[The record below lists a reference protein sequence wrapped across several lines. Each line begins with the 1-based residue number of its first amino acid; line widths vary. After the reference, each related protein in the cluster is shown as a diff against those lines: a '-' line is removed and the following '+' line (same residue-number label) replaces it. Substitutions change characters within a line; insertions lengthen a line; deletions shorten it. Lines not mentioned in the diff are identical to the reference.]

1 MTDVAGTPSPSA
13 PPASADSGGGAAQER
28 SIASLRAAH
37 HAPHALILPTAWDAL
52 SALVFQVAGFAAVGT
67 GSQGIAAVHGLPDGQ
82 RIPVDEM
89 VDALSRVVQTVT
101 VPVSADI
108 EGGYAIRLEA
118 VYKNVQRLIKTGIAG
133 CNFEDAQAHEGGGLH
148 PILDQVERIR
158 TVRAAAGDL
167 KLPIVI
173 NAVIDSYLVTPLPP
187 DPLRVALERAP
198 VYMDAGADCV
208 FVPGMVTRDDIR
220 ALVAAVRGPV
230 NVLIRPGVPSAD
242 ELEELGVKRITFGSG
257 LLRSVTRP
265 LLAMASALASGD
277 LDSYLAT
284 FWPNSEFTSLIDRS
298 ARGGR
303 GAGRL

>member
-1 MTDVAGTPSPSA
+1 MTDAAGSGSHRASPGS
-13 PPASADSGGGAAQER
+13 PDTGDRASQAQF
-28 SIASLRAAH
+28 ITTLRAAH

-52 SALVFQVAGFAAVGT
+52 SALIFQAAGFSAVGT

-82 RIPVDEM
+82 RIPLDEM
-89 VDALSRVVQTVT
+89 VDAVSRVVQTVT

-108 EGGYAIRLEA
+108 EGGYAIRPEA

-148 PILDQVERIR
+148 PVIDQVARIR
-158 TVRAAAGDL
+158 AVHAAADDL
-167 KLPIVI
+167 RLPIVI
-173 NAVIDSYLVTPLPP
+173 NAVIDSYLIAPLPP

-198 VYMDAGADCV
+198 AYMEAGADCV
-208 FVPGMVTRDDIR
+208 FVPGMVTFDDIR

-230 NVLIRPGVPSAD
+230 NILIRPGVPGVEA
-242 ELEELGVKRITFGSG
+242 LEELGVKRLTFGSG

-265 LLAMASALASGD
+265 LLAMASALVSAD

-284 FWPNSEFTSLIDRS
+284 FWPNSEFTALVDRS
-298 ARGGR
+298 AR
-303 GAGRL
+303 AG